1 MAGQRGIPTEIRATA
16 TFSAPRRGISRRVI
30 FRRHRAAYRARFGAR
45 LLPSQLRAMR
55 DIEACRTAYFGGHL
69 KQCDHCGRQVYAY
82 HSCRNRHCPKC
93 HGDQTE
99 RWLAQ
104 QETRLLPCT
113 CFLVTFTLPAE
124 LRPLAFAN
132 QKKVYGLLMRAA
144 AAALQKLALDPRY
157 VGGRL
162 GILAV
167 LHTWTR
173 AMLYHPHVHLLVTGG
188 GLSADGKEWLPAK
201 HSNYLVSEGA
211 LAVIFRAKLC
221 AALKKAGLL
230 NHVPRPVWRKEWV
243 VHCKAAGQGREV
255 LSYLARYIFRVA
267 ISNSRLERIENGE
280 VTFRYRDNR
289 SQQLHHLTIP
299 AEEFIR
305 RFLLHVLPR
314 GCAKVRYY
322 GLCSPTCRPL
332 LEQARTLLDQA
343 AAKPVPDTVPD
354 SAPPPLTPAAP
365 ARCPHCHLG
374 QLLVLRALPRQ
385 REPP

>member
-1 MAGQRGIPTEIRATA
+1 MWEVAE
-16 TFSAPRRGISRRVI
+16 I
-30 FRRHRAAYRARFGAR
+30 FRRHGAAYRAQYQ
-45 LLPSQLRAMR
+45 LLPSQLRAMQ

-69 KQCDHCGRQVYAY
+69 KQCDHCGGQVYAY

-104 QETRLLPCT
+104 QQTRLLPCPY
-113 CFLVTFTLPAE
+113 FLVTFTLPAE
-124 LRPLAFAN
+124 LRPLAFGN
-132 QKKVYGLLMRAA
+132 QKKVYGLLLRSA

-157 VGGRL
+157 LGGRL

-173 AMLYHPHVHLLVTGG
+173 DMRYHPHVHMLVTGG
-188 GLSADGKEWLPAK
+188 GLSADGKEWLPLK
-201 HSNYLVSEGA
+201 HANYLVSAEA
-211 LAVIFRAKLC
+211 LALIFRAKLC

-230 NHVPRPVWRKEWV
+230 NQLPRQVWRKQWV
-243 VHCKAAGQGREV
+243 VDCKAAGSGREV
-255 LSYLARYIFRVA
+255 LNYLARYIFRVA

-289 SQQLHHLTIP
+289 SQQLHHVTLP
-299 AEEFIR
+299 AAKFIH

-322 GLCSPTCRPL
+322 GIWSPACTKQLDHARAL
-332 LEQARTLLDQA
+332 LGVAKPNALLD
-343 AAKPVPDTVPD
+343 PL
-354 SAPPPLTPAAP
+354 SNSPLTEKPAAP
-365 ARCPHCHLG
+365 ALCPHCHLG
-374 QLLVLRALPRQ
+374 QLREIATLPPLRKV
-385 REPP
+385 PP